1 MAVRREDDRKDER
14 PDQQLPNE
22 EAAAQPEPKAIGQ
35 LRMRPEMIA
44 VAQKVV
50 AKRRHLLARL
60 AAYDR
65 GEDAGS

>member
-1 MAVRREDDRKDER
+1 MAVRREDGRKDEL

-22 EAAAQPEPKAIGQ
+22 DTTAQTEPKAIGQ
-35 LRMRPEMIA
+35 PRVRPEMIA
-44 VAQKVV
+44 VAQKVI

-65 GEDAGS
+65 GEDAGR